1 MKCPYCSNPDTKVVD
16 SRPTE
21 DNVSIRRRRSC
32 LKCNKRFTTYERY
45 EEVPLIVIKKDD
57 TREPFDRN
65 KIFNG
70 MLRSCEKRPV
80 SVDSIEK
87 ATTEIEQ
94 DLNNLNQR
102 EVSSLVIGEMVM
114 DKLRELDKVAYV
126 RFASVYREFQD
137 VSRFYDEL
145 ENLKDV

>member
-1 MKCPYCSNPDTKVVD
+1 MKCPYCNNPDTKVVD
-16 SRPTE
+16 SRPTD

-57 TREPFDRN
+57 TREPFDRK

-80 SVDSIEK
+80 SVDRIDS
-87 ATTEIEQ
+87 ATDEIER

-102 EVSSLVIGEMVM
+102 EVSSTVIGEMVM
-114 DKLRELDKVAYV
+114 DKLKELDKVAYV

-137 VSRFYDEL
+137 VSGFYDEL
-145 ENLKDV
+145 ENLKK

>member
-1 MKCPYCSNPDTKVVD
+1 MKCPYCNNPETKVVD
-16 SRPTE
+16 SRPTD

-57 TREPFDRN
+57 TRAPFDRN

-80 SVDSIEK
+80 SVDSIDT
-87 ATTEIEQ
+87 ATDEIER

-102 EVSSLVIGEMVM
+102 EVSSTVIGEMVM
-114 DKLRELDKVAYV
+114 DKLKELDKVAYV

-137 VSRFYDEL
+137 VSGFYDEL
-145 ENLKDV
+145 ENLKE

>member
-1 MKCPYCSNPDTKVVD
+1 MKCPYCNNPDTKVVD
-16 SRPTE
+16 SRPTD

-57 TREPFDRN
+57 TREPFNRK

-80 SVDSIEK
+80 SVDSIDK
-87 ATTEIEQ
+87 ATDEIER

-102 EVSSLVIGEMVM
+102 EVSSTVIGEMVM
-114 DKLRELDKVAYV
+114 DKLKELDKVAYV

-137 VSRFYDEL
+137 VSGFYDEL
-145 ENLKDV
+145 ENLKE

>member
-80 SVDSIEK
+80 SVDNIEK
-87 ATTEIEQ
+87 ATAEIEQ

-102 EVSSLVIGEMVM
+102 EVSSLIIGEMVM

>member
-1 MKCPYCSNPDTKVVD
+1 MKCPYCNNPDTKVVD
-16 SRPTE
+16 SRPTD

-57 TREPFDRN
+57 TREPFDRK

-80 SVDSIEK
+80 SVDRIDS
-87 ATTEIEQ
+87 ATDEIER

-102 EVSSLVIGEMVM
+102 EVSSTVIGEMVM
-114 DKLRELDKVAYV
+114 DKLKELDKVAYV

-137 VSRFYDEL
+137 VSGFYDEL
-145 ENLKDV
+145 ENLKE

>member
-1 MKCPYCSNPDTKVVD
+1 MKCPYCNNPDTKVVD
-16 SRPTE
+16 SRPTD

-57 TREPFDRN
+57 TREPFDRK

-80 SVDSIEK
+80 SVDRIDS
-87 ATTEIEQ
+87 ATDEIER

-102 EVSSLVIGEMVM
+102 EVSSTFIGEMVM
-114 DKLRELDKVAYV
+114 DKLKELDKVAYV

-137 VSRFYDEL
+137 VSGFYDEL
-145 ENLKDV
+145 ENLKK